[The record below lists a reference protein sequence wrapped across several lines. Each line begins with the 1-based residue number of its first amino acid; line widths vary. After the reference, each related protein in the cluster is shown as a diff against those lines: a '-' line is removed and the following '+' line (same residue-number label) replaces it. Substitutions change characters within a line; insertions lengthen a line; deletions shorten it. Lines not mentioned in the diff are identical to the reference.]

1 MKNLSLASV
10 FLLLSSA
17 LFSQAAN
24 NTCATATSLGTVNG
38 DCTSTS
44 GDLYLANQ
52 TTNPTGSCSG
62 GNRYDVWYRFTV
74 PATST
79 FVSITVSITSNP
91 ASLATNSTFIEVF
104 NTNGTCNL
112 TSTSLGSCSDI
123 SATRRYTGLTPGGT
137 YSFRV
142 YVNGNPN
149 AGAGRY
155 NFNVCVKSNDNCA
168 TATTVAPGTTLDE
181 NLYGASNSSI
191 AVAPCTGTAD
201 DDVWYKFTALY
212 SYATINLHNIGSQL
226 ASSGARMQLFSGSC
240 GSLVNEAC
248 MGTATTINATGL
260 TAGATYYLRVY
271 SAGNNQTGFNTGN
284 SGFRLSITPSAP
296 VVVGSGRMKEVYQ
309 QQIISAPQVLADPW
323 EVTYGPDNNLWI
335 TESKGYRVYRFNP
348 STGARDTVLDIS
360 QGSTFL
366 AAPDQ
371 TFNCQF
377 ANGANAQGGLAGLA
391 IHPKFLDATT
401 PLNYVYVSY
410 IYSQTSSTVFT
421 NRVVRF
427 TYNTGTGKLES
438 PVSLCDTIPG
448 SSDHNSQRMIIRPM
462 TTGGTD
468 YYLFYAAGDMG
479 AGQFG
484 NVNRTQK
491 AQFQN
496 SYEGKILRF
505 NLESDGDAGLSA
517 WIPNSNPF
525 NTILGVQSAVWAIGI
540 RNNQG
545 FAYDPALNV
554 LYGASHG
561 PFSDDELNV
570 LESGKNYGHPLV
582 IGYAAD
588 NNANGTTAGAAPNMS
603 PGHPSSCPVIVSE
616 TTNASDINT
625 AAALQGGLG
634 AYMDPLFSAYPNSTA
649 FPSLNSLWNSTSGA
663 NAQWP
668 SEGWSGLDLYTHTLV
683 PGWKKSLVAASL
695 KWGRLVRLRLNTAG
709 TQTFPTNTAADTVSY
724 FGGVNRFRDLAFAP
738 NGKDIYVIMDRSTST
753 SGPSALNPV
762 VPACAGCLQKYTFLG
777 YADVAGKSSIP
788 TSIDV
793 TSGTVNTCNPGTTV
807 TIDASNNT
815 LWVPITG
822 PDGNIMAEI
831 NANGQNL
838 GTITSSFYQH
848 SGAIRIKNNA
858 RYLDRN
864 ITITPQTQPS
874 GAVGIRLYISKA
886 EYDAL
891 DLDPASMVSAITD
904 LRILKNNDP
913 CGSAAVAATSSIVPA
928 YAEAHGS
935 QGYMLQASITSFS
948 SFYFGS
954 TALTLPLD
962 LLTFTGSLQTDNTV
976 LLKWKTENEVNTS
989 HFEVERS
996 ADGSNF
1002 SAIGT
1007 VAADNGTSTTHN
1019 YSYTDIDAANQQ
1031 SLILYYRLKMVDA
1044 NGAYSYSNIISILFN
1059 DITGTVIVNPNPVL
1073 AAAQVRITA
1082 PAPGKIQ
1089 WKLLDNAGRSVQE
1102 NFVQVRKGNG
1112 NSFTINMDKLAAG
1125 VYYLKVT
1132 GAGIDRKIKI
1142 QKL

>member
-1 MKNLSLASV
+1 MKNLLLASA

-24 NTCATATSLGTVNG
+24 NTCATATNLGTVNG
-38 DCTSTS
+38 DCTNTA
-44 GDLYLANQ
+44 GDLYLANT

-79 FVSITVSITSNP
+79 FVSIAVNITSNP
-91 ASLATNSTFIEVF
+91 TSLATNSTFIEVF

-137 YSFRV
+137 YSFRI
-142 YVNGNPN
+142 YVNANPN
-149 AGAGRY
+149 VAAGRY
-155 NFNVCVKSNDNCA
+155 NFNVCVTSNDECA
-168 TATTVAPGTTLDE
+168 TATTLNSYTTS
-181 NLYGASNSSI
+181 NVFGASTT
-191 AVAPCTGTAD
+191 AGVPVGCATGTPD
-201 DDVWYKFTALY
+201 DDVWFKFKAY
-212 SYATINLHNIGSQL
+212 STVGTVTLTSLGSNLTSTSRMQVLSGACGSLTSFACGNSTINL
-226 ASSGARMQLFSGSC
+226 
-240 GSLVNEAC
+240 
-248 MGTATTINATGL
+248 TGL
-260 TAGATYYLRVY
+260 TVNDDYYIRVY
-271 SAGNNQTGFNTGN
+271 SSTTGQAGFSTANAGFTI
-284 SGFRLSITPSAP
+284 SVTPSAP
-296 VVVGSGRMKEVYQ
+296 ITVGSGRMKEVYQ
-309 QQIISAPQVLADPW
+309 QTILSGPNILADPW
-323 EVTYGPDNNLWI
+323 EVTYGPDNNLWV
-335 TESKGYRVYRFNP
+335 TESKGYKVYKVNP
-348 STGARDTVLDIS
+348 STGIKTTVLDIS

-366 AAPDQ
+366 PAPDQ

-377 ANGANAQGGLAGLA
+377 ANGSGAQGGLAGLA
-391 IHPKFLDATT
+391 LHPKFMDATT
-401 PLNYVYVSY
+401 PVNYVYISY

-427 TYNTGTGKLES
+427 TYNTGTDRLES

-462 TTGGTD
+462 TAGGTD

-484 NVNRTQK
+484 NALRTQK
-491 AQFQN
+491 AQLRN

-505 NLESDGDAGLSA
+505 NLESDGDAGLNA
-517 WIPNSNPF
+517 WIPNTNPF
-525 NTILGVQSAVWAIGI
+525 NATLGVQSAVWAIGI

-545 FAYDPALNV
+545 FAYDPDLNI
-554 LYGASHG
+554 LYGSSHG

-570 LESGKNYGHPLV
+570 LEPGKNYGHPLV
-582 IGYAAD
+582 IGYSDD
-588 NNANGTTAGAAPNMS
+588 NVNGTTAGAAPGMS
-603 PGHPSSCPVIVSE
+603 PAHPSSCPIITDE
-616 TTNASDINT
+616 TTSADSINT
-625 AAALQGGLG
+625 VAASQGGLG
-634 AYMDPLFSAYPNSTA
+634 AYKDPLFSAYPNSVM
-649 FPSLNSLWNSTSGA
+649 FPSIYTLWNTTPTIPG
-663 NAQWP
+663 NGNWP
-668 SEGWSGLDLYTHTLV
+668 SEGWSGLDVYTHTLV

-695 KWGRLVRLRLNTAG
+695 KWGRLVRLRLNSAG
-709 TQTFPTNTAADTVSY
+709 TATAPTNTAADTVSY

-738 NGKDIYVIMDRSTST
+738 NGKDIYVVMDRSTST
-753 SGPSALNPV
+753 SGPSALYPV

-777 YADVAGKSSIP
+777 YADNAGKSTIP

-831 NANGQNL
+831 NAMGQNL

-874 GAVGIRLYISKA
+874 SPVKIRLYISKT

-891 DLDPASMVSAITD
+891 DLDPASMISAITD

-913 CGSAAVAATSSIVPA
+913 CGSAAVAATTSIVPTF
-928 YAEAHGS
+928 AEAHGS
-935 QGYMLQASITSFS
+935 QGYMLQGSISSFS

-1007 VAADNGTSTTHN
+1007 VAADNSTSTTHN
-1019 YSYTDIDAANQQ
+1019 YSYIDMDAANQQ

-1044 NGAYSYSNIISILFN
+1044 NGAYSYSNIISVLFN
-1059 DITGTVIVNPNPVL
+1059 DITGAVIVNPNPVVS
-1073 AAAQVRITA
+1073 AAQVRVTA

-1102 NFVQVRKGNG
+1102 NFMQVRKGNG
-1112 NSFTINMDKLAAG
+1112 NSFTINMDKFAAG

-1132 GAGIDRKIKI
+1132 GNGIDQKIKI

>member
-1 MKNLSLASV
+1 MKNLLLVSA

-24 NTCATATSLGTVNG
+24 NTCATATNLGTVNG
-38 DCTSTS
+38 DCTNTA

-62 GNRYDVWYRFTV
+62 GNRYDVWYRFTM

-79 FVSITVSITSNP
+79 FAAITVSITSNP
-91 ASLATNSTFIEVF
+91 TSLANNSTFIEVF
-104 NTNGTCNL
+104 NTNATCNL
-112 TSTSLGSCSDI
+112 TSTSLGCGDI
-123 SATRRYTGLTPGGT
+123 STTRRYTGLTPGGT
-137 YSFRV
+137 YTFRI

-149 AGAGRY
+149 VAAGRY
-155 NFNVCVKSNDNCA
+155 NFNVCVTSNDECA
-168 TATTVAPGTTLDE
+168 TATTVTPGTTIDG
-181 NLYGASNSSI
+181 NVFSASNSSV

-226 ASSGARMQLFSGSC
+226 ASSGARMQLFSGTC
-240 GSLVNEAC
+240 GTLANAAC

-260 TAGATYYLRVY
+260 TVGATYFLRVY

-296 VVVGSGRMKEVYQ
+296 VVVGSSRMKEVYH

-335 TESKGYRVYRFNP
+335 TESKGYRVYRYNP
-348 STGARDTVLDIS
+348 TTGVRDTVLNIS

-366 AAPDQ
+366 PVPDQ

-377 ANGANAQGGLAGLA
+377 NNGTGAQGGLAGLA
-391 IHPKFLDATT
+391 IHPLFLDATT
-401 PLNYVYVSY
+401 PVNYVYISY
-410 IYSQTSSTVFT
+410 IHSQTNANVFT

-438 PVSLCDTIPG
+438 PVSLCDTLPG
-448 SSDHNSQRMIIRPM
+448 SNDHNSQRMIIKPM

-468 YYLFYAAGDMG
+468 YYLFYSSGDMG

-484 NVNRTQK
+484 NAMRTQK
-491 AQFQN
+491 AQFLN

-505 NLESDGDAGLSA
+505 NLVSDGDAGLNA
-517 WIPNSNPF
+517 WIPNTNPF
-525 NTILGVQSAVWAIGI
+525 NATLGVQSAVWATGI

-545 FAYDPALNV
+545 LAYDPALNL

-561 PFSDDELNV
+561 PFSDDEINV
-570 LESGKNYGHPLV
+570 LETGKNYGHPLV

-588 NNANGTTAGAAPNMS
+588 DNVNGTTAGAAPGMS
-603 PGHPSSCPVIVSE
+603 PAHPSSCPVITDES
-616 TTNASDINT
+616 NN
-625 AAALQGGLG
+625 AAALTD
-634 AYMDPLFSAYPNSTA
+634 YKDPLFAAYPNSTM
-649 FPSLNSLWNSTSGA
+649 FPSINTLWNTTPTIPG
-663 NAQWP
+663 NGNWP
-668 SEGWSGLDLYTHTLV
+668 SEGWSGLDVYTHTLV

-695 KWGRLVRLRLNTAG
+695 KWGRLVRLRLNSAG
-709 TQTFPTNTAADTVSY
+709 TATAPTNTAADTVSY

-738 NGKDIYVIMDRSTST
+738 NGKDIYVVMDRSTST
-753 SGPSALNPV
+753 SGPSALYPV

-831 NANGQNL
+831 NAMGQNL

-874 GAVGIRLYISKA
+874 SPVKIRLYISKA

-904 LRILKNNDP
+904 LRILKNNDA
-913 CGSAAVAATSSIVPA
+913 CGSAAVAATTSIVPA
-928 YAEAHGS
+928 FAEAHGS
-935 QGYMLQASITSFS
+935 QGYMLQGSISSFS

-976 LLKWKTENEVNTS
+976 MLKWKTENEVNTS

-996 ADGSNF
+996 IDGSSF

-1007 VAADNGTSTTHN
+1007 VAADNNPSTTHN
-1019 YSYTDIDAANQQ
+1019 YSYIDMDAANQQ

-1044 NGAYSYSNIISILFN
+1044 NGAYSYSNIISVLFN

-1073 AAAQVRITA
+1073 STAQVRITA

-1089 WKLLDNAGRSVQE
+1089 WKLLDNAGRSVDQ
-1102 NFVQVRKGNG
+1102 NFMQVRKGSG
-1112 NSFTINMDKLAAG
+1112 NSFTINMDKFAAG

-1132 GAGIDRKIKI
+1132 GAGIDQKIKI

>member
-1 MKNLSLASV
+1 MKNLLLSV
-10 FLLLSSA
+10 FFFLFAISSFA
-17 LFSQAAN
+17 QSPANDLCANATTLTVSGDCSPTAGTLYNSN
-24 NTCATATSLGTVNG
+24 NTTTTGTGN
-38 DCTSTS
+38 C
-44 GDLYLANQ
+44 
-52 TTNPTGSCSG
+52 GS
-62 GNRYDVWYRFTV
+62 RADVWYRFTV
-74 PATST
+74 PASSS
-79 FVSITVSITSNP
+79 FVTITVTLTSSPSTLTTNNTYIEMLNGNTCPATGTSMGGCNNITS
-91 ASLATNSTFIEVF
+91 A
-104 NTNGTCNL
+104 
-112 TSTSLGSCSDI
+112 
-123 SATRRYTGLTPGGT
+123 RRYTGLTGGNT
-137 YSFRV
+137 YLFRV
-142 YVNGNPN
+142 NTTANITSGGVN
-149 AGAGRY
+149 AY
-155 NFNVCVKSNDNCA
+155 NFTVCVTSNDNCA
-168 TATTVAPGTTLDE
+168 TATTLNSYTTS
-181 NLYGASNSSI
+181 NVFGASNSSI

-201 DDVWYKFTALY
+201 DDVWFKFKAYATVGTVTLTSLGSDLTSTSRMQVFSGACGSLA
-212 SYATINLHNIGSQL
+212 SYACGNSTINL
-226 ASSGARMQLFSGSC
+226 
-240 GSLVNEAC
+240 
-248 MGTATTINATGL
+248 TGL
-260 TAGATYYLRVY
+260 TVNNDYYIRVY
-271 SAGNNQTGFNTGN
+271 SSSANQTGFSTAN
-284 SGFRLSITPSAP
+284 SGFTISVTPSAP
-296 VVVGSGRMKEVYQ
+296 ITVGSGRMKEVYQ
-309 QQIISAPQVLADPW
+309 QTILSGPSILADPW
-323 EVTYGPDNNLWI
+323 EVTYGPDNNLWV
-335 TESKGYRVYRFNP
+335 TESKGYKVYKIDPN
-348 STGARDTVLDIS
+348 TGIKTTVLDIS

-366 AAPDQ
+366 PAPDQ

-377 ANGANAQGGLAGLA
+377 ANGSGAQGGLAGLA
-391 IHPKFLDATT
+391 LHPLFLDAST
-401 PLNYVYVSY
+401 PKNYVYISY

-427 TYNTGTGKLES
+427 TYNTGTDRLES

-462 TTGGTD
+462 TAGGTD

-479 AGQFG
+479 SGQFG
-484 NVNRTQK
+484 NVNRVQK
-491 AQFQN
+491 AQLRN

-505 NLESDGDAGLSA
+505 NLETDGDAGLNA
-517 WIPNSNPF
+517 WIPNTNPF
-525 NTILGVQSAVWAIGI
+525 NATLGVQSAVWAIGI

-545 FAYDPALNV
+545 FAYDPALNI

-570 LESGKNYGHPLV
+570 LETGKNYGHPLI
-582 IGYAAD
+582 IGYSAD

-603 PGHPSSCPVIVSE
+603 PGHPSSCPVITNE
-616 TTNASDINT
+616 TTSADSINT
-625 AAALQGGLG
+625 VAASQGGLG
-634 AYMDPLFSAYPNSTA
+634 AYKDPLFSAYPNSVA
-649 FPSLNSLWNSTSGA
+649 FPSLNTLWNSTSGA

-668 SEGWSGLDLYTHTLV
+668 SEGWSGLDVYTHTLV

-709 TQTFPTNTAADTVSY
+709 TATAPTNTAADTISY

-738 NGKDIYVIMDRSTST
+738 NGKDIYVVMDRSTST

-831 NANGQNL
+831 NAMGQNL

-874 GAVGIRLYISKA
+874 SPVKIRLYISKT

-891 DLDPASMVSAITD
+891 DLDPASMISAITD

-913 CGSAAVAATSSIVPA
+913 CGSAAVAATTSIVPTF
-928 YAEAHGS
+928 AEAHGS
-935 QGYMLQASITSFS
+935 QGYMLQGSISSFS

-1007 VAADNGTSTTHN
+1007 VAADNSTSTTHN
-1019 YSYTDIDAANQQ
+1019 YSYIDMDAANQQ

-1044 NGAYSYSNIISILFN
+1044 NGAYSYSNIISVLFN
-1059 DITGTVIVNPNPVL
+1059 DITGAVIVNPNPVVS
-1073 AAAQVRITA
+1073 AAQVRVTA

-1102 NFVQVRKGNG
+1102 NFMQVRKGNG
-1112 NSFTINMDKLAAG
+1112 NSFTINMDKFAAG

-1132 GAGIDRKIKI
+1132 GNGIDQKIKI

>member
-1 MKNLSLASV
+1 MKNLLLSV
-10 FLLLSSA
+10 FFFLFAISSFA
-17 LFSQAAN
+17 QSPANDLCANATTLTVSGDCSPTAGTLYNSN
-24 NTCATATSLGTVNG
+24 NTTTTGTGN
-38 DCTSTS
+38 C
-44 GDLYLANQ
+44 
-52 TTNPTGSCSG
+52 GS
-62 GNRYDVWYRFTV
+62 RADVWYRFTV
-74 PATST
+74 PATSS
-79 FVSITVSITSNP
+79 FVTITVSLTSSPSTLTTNNTYIEMLNGNSCPATGTSMGGCNNITS
-91 ASLATNSTFIEVF
+91 A
-104 NTNGTCNL
+104 
-112 TSTSLGSCSDI
+112 
-123 SATRRYTGLTPGGT
+123 RRYTGLTGGNT
-137 YSFRV
+137 YLFRINTTANITSGG
-142 YVNGNPN
+142 VN
-149 AGAGRY
+149 AY
-155 NFNVCVKSNDNCA
+155 NFTVCVTSNDNCA
-168 TATTVAPGTTLDE
+168 TATTLNSYTTS
-181 NLYGASNSSI
+181 NVFGASNSSI

-201 DDVWYKFTALY
+201 DDVWFKFKAYATVGTVTLTSLGSDLTSTSRMQVFSGACGSLA
-212 SYATINLHNIGSQL
+212 SYACGNSTINL
-226 ASSGARMQLFSGSC
+226 
-240 GSLVNEAC
+240 
-248 MGTATTINATGL
+248 TGL
-260 TAGATYYLRVY
+260 TVNNDYYIRVY
-271 SAGNNQTGFNTGN
+271 SSSANQTGFSTAN
-284 SGFRLSITPSAP
+284 SGFTISVTPSAP
-296 VVVGSGRMKEVYQ
+296 ITVGSGRMKEVYQ
-309 QQIISAPQVLADPW
+309 QTILSGPNILADPW
-323 EVTYGPDNNLWI
+323 EVTYGPDNNLWV
-335 TESKGYRVYRFNP
+335 TESKGYKVYKVDP
-348 STGARDTVLDIS
+348 VTGIKTTVLDIS

-366 AAPDQ
+366 PAPDQ

-377 ANGANAQGGLAGLA
+377 ANGSGAQGGLAGLA
-391 IHPKFLDATT
+391 LHPLFLDATT
-401 PLNYVYVSY
+401 PKNYVYISY
-410 IYSQTSSTVFT
+410 IYSSTSSSVFT

-427 TYNTGTGKLES
+427 TYNTGTDRLES

-448 SSDHNSQRMIIRPM
+448 SNDHNSQRMIIRPM
-462 TTGGTD
+462 TAGGTD

-479 AGQFG
+479 AGQFA
-484 NVNRTQK
+484 NSMRTQK

-505 NLESDGDAGLSA
+505 NLETDGDAGLNA
-517 WIPNSNPF
+517 WIPNTNPF
-525 NTILGVQSAVWAIGI
+525 NATLGVQSAVWATGI

-545 FAYDPALNV
+545 FAYDPALNL

-561 PFSDDELNV
+561 PFSDDEINV
-570 LESGKNYGHPLV
+570 LETGKNYGHPLV
-582 IGYAAD
+582 IGYSWDD
-588 NNANGTTAGAAPNMS
+588 NVNGTTAGAAPGMS
-603 PGHPSSCPVIVSE
+603 PAHPSSCPVITDES
-616 TTNASDINT
+616 NN
-625 AAALQGGLG
+625 AAALTD
-634 AYMDPLFSAYPNSTA
+634 YKDPLFAAYPNSTM
-649 FPSLNSLWNSTSGA
+649 FPSINTLWNTTPTIPG
-663 NAQWP
+663 NGNWP
-668 SEGWSGLDLYTHTLV
+668 SEGWSGLDVYTHTLV

-695 KWGRLVRLRLNTAG
+695 KWGRLVRLRLNSAG
-709 TQTFPTNTAADTVSY
+709 TATAPTNTAADTVSY

-738 NGKDIYVIMDRSTST
+738 NGKDIYVVMDRSTST
-753 SGPSALNPV
+753 SGPSALYPV

-831 NANGQNL
+831 NAMGQNL

-874 GAVGIRLYISKA
+874 SPVKIRLYISKT

-891 DLDPASMVSAITD
+891 DLDPASMISAITD

-913 CGSAAVAATSSIVPA
+913 CGSAAVAATTSIVPTF
-928 YAEAHGS
+928 AEAHGS
-935 QGYMLQASITSFS
+935 QGYMLQGSISSFS

-1007 VAADNGTSTTHN
+1007 VAADNSTSTTHN
-1019 YSYTDIDAANQQ
+1019 YSYIDMDAANQQ

-1044 NGAYSYSNIISILFN
+1044 NGAYSYSNIISVLFN
-1059 DITGTVIVNPNPVL
+1059 DITGAVIVNPNPVVS
-1073 AAAQVRITA
+1073 AAQVRVTA

-1102 NFVQVRKGNG
+1102 NIMQVRKGNG
-1112 NSFTINMDKLAAG
+1112 NSFTINMDKFAAG

-1132 GAGIDRKIKI
+1132 GNGIDQKIKI

>member
-1 MKNLSLASV
+1 MKNCLLASF
-10 FLLLSSA
+10 FLFLSYLS
-17 LFSQAAN
+17 FSQPGN
-24 NTCATATSLGTVNG
+24 NECPGTTIVPGTTNTTGTLRNATAS
-38 DCTSTS
+38 S
-44 GDLYLANQ
+44 GI
-52 TTNPTGSCSG
+52 PVGC
-62 GNRYDVWYRFTV
+62 
-74 PATST
+74 
-79 FVSITVSITSNP
+79 
-91 ASLATNSTFIEVF
+91 AS
-104 NTNGTCNL
+104 
-112 TSTSLGSCSDI
+112 
-123 SATRRYTGLTPGGT
+123 
-137 YSFRV
+137 
-142 YVNGNPN
+142 GNPN
-149 AGAGRY
+149 
-155 NFNVCVKSNDNCA
+155 
-168 TATTVAPGTTLDE
+168 
-181 NLYGASNSSI
+181 
-191 AVAPCTGTAD
+191 
-201 DDVWYKFTALY
+201 DDVWYNFVAVN
-212 SYATINLHNIGSQL
+212 SYATITLTNVISALTT
-226 ASSGARMQLFSGSC
+226 SGPRLQLFSRTGACTGYASIGC
-240 GSLVNEAC
+240 GS
-248 MGTATTINATGL
+248 TTINATGL
-260 TAGATYYLRVY
+260 TTGNTYYIRVY
-271 SAGNNQTGFNTGN
+271 SAGAGNITATGN
-284 SGFRLSITPSAP
+284 QFSISVTPSATTI
-296 VVVGSGRMKEVYQ
+296 VGSGRMKEVFQ
-309 QQIISAPQVLADPW
+309 QTILSAPQVLADPW

-335 TESKGYRVYRFNP
+335 TESKGYRVYRYNTT
-348 STGARDTVLDIS
+348 TGVRDTILDIS

-366 AAPDQ
+366 PAPDQ

-377 ANGANAQGGLAGLA
+377 ANGNGAQGGLAGLA

-491 AQFQN
+491 AQMRN

-505 NLESDGDAGLSA
+505 NLESDGDSGLDA
-517 WIPNSNPF
+517 WIPNTNPF
-525 NTILGVQSAVWAIGI
+525 NPTLGVQSAVWAIGI

-554 LYGASHG
+554 LYGSSHG
-561 PFSDDELNV
+561 PFSDDEINV
-570 LESGKNYGHPLV
+570 IESGKNYGHPLI
-582 IGYAAD
+582 IGYTD

-603 PGHPSSCPVIVSE
+603 PGHPSSCPIITSE
-616 TTNASDINT
+616 TVSADSINAI
-625 AAALQGGLG
+625 AASQGGLG
-634 AYMDPLFSAYPNSTA
+634 AYVDPLFSAYPNSTA

-683 PGWKKSLVAASL
+683 PGWNKSLVAASL
-695 KWGRLVRLRLNTAG
+695 KWGRLVRMRLNTAG
-709 TQTFPTNTAADTVSY
+709 TATAPTNTAADTVSY

-738 NGKDIYVIMDRSTST
+738 NGKDIYVVMDRSTST

-793 TSGTVNTCNPGTTV
+793 TSGTMNTCNPGTTV

-874 GAVGIRLYISKA
+874 SAVGIRLYISKA

-989 HFEVERS
+989 HFELERS

-1059 DITGTVIVNPNPVL
+1059 DITGAVIVNPNPVL
-1073 AAAQVRITA
+1073 TAAQVRITA

>member
-1 MKNLSLASV
+1 MKKPLFCKN
-10 FLLLSSA
+10 LLLSSFF
-17 LFSQAAN
+17 LFLSYQSFSQPGN
-24 NTCATATSLGTVNG
+24 NDCPGTAIVPGTTNTTGTLRNATASTGIPVGCAT
-38 DCTSTS
+38 
-44 GDLYLANQ
+44 
-52 TTNPTGSCSG
+52 
-62 GNRYDVWYRFTV
+62 
-74 PATST
+74 
-79 FVSITVSITSNP
+79 
-91 ASLATNSTFIEVF
+91 
-104 NTNGTCNL
+104 
-112 TSTSLGSCSDI
+112 
-123 SATRRYTGLTPGGT
+123 
-137 YSFRV
+137 
-142 YVNGNPN
+142 GNPN
-149 AGAGRY
+149 
-155 NFNVCVKSNDNCA
+155 
-168 TATTVAPGTTLDE
+168 
-181 NLYGASNSSI
+181 
-191 AVAPCTGTAD
+191 
-201 DDVWYKFTALY
+201 DDVWYNFVAANSYVTITLTNVITAL
-212 SYATINLHNIGSQL
+212 TT
-226 ASSGARMQLFSGSC
+226 SGPRLQLFSRTGACTGYASVAC
-240 GSLVNEAC
+240 GS
-248 MGTATTINATGL
+248 TTINATGL
-260 TAGATYYLRVY
+260 TVGATYYIRVY
-271 SAGNNQTGFNTGN
+271 SAGAGNITNAGNQF
-284 SGFRLSITPSAP
+284 SISVTPSAAT
-296 VVVGSGRMKEVYQ
+296 VVGSGRMKEVFQ
-309 QQIISAPQVLADPW
+309 QTILSAPQVLADPW

-335 TESKGYRVYRFNP
+335 TESKGYRVYRYNP
-348 STGARDTVLDIS
+348 TTGVRDTVLNIS

-366 AAPDQ
+366 PVPDQ

-377 ANGANAQGGLAGLA
+377 NNGTGAQGGLAGLA
-391 IHPKFLDATT
+391 IHPLFLDATT
-401 PLNYVYVSY
+401 PVNYVYVSY
-410 IYSQTSSTVFT
+410 IHSQTNANVFT

-448 SSDHNSQRMIIRPM
+448 SNDHNSQRMIIKPM

-484 NVNRTQK
+484 NTMRTQK
-491 AQFQN
+491 AQMRN

-505 NLESDGDAGLSA
+505 NLETDGDAGLNA
-517 WIPNSNPF
+517 WIPDTNPF
-525 NTILGVQSAVWAIGI
+525 NATLGVQSAVWAIGI

-545 FAYDPALNV
+545 FAYDPEINA

-561 PFSDDELNV
+561 PFSDDEINV
-570 LESGKNYGHPLV
+570 LETGKNYGHPLV
-582 IGYAAD
+582 IGYTD
-588 NNANGTTAGAAPNMS
+588 NNANGTTAGAAPGMS
-603 PGHPSSCPVIVSE
+603 PAHPSSCPIITNE
-616 TTNASDINT
+616 TTSADSINT
-625 AAALQGGLG
+625 VATSQGGLG
-634 AYMDPLFSAYPNSTA
+634 AYKDPLFSAYPNSVA
-649 FPSLNSLWNSTSGA
+649 FPSLNALWNTTPSIPG
-663 NAQWP
+663 NGNWP
-668 SEGWSGLDLYTHTLV
+668 SEGWSGLDVYTNTLV

-695 KWGRLVRLRLNTAG
+695 KWGRLVRIRLNTSG
-709 TQTFPTNTAADTVSY
+709 TATAPTNTAADTVSY

-738 NGKDIYVIMDRSTST
+738 NGKDIYVVMDRSTST
-753 SGPSALNPV
+753 SGPSAMFPV

-777 YADVAGKSSIP
+777 YADAAGKSSIP

-793 TSGTVNTCNPGTTV
+793 TSGSLNTCNPGTTV
-807 TIDASNNT
+807 TIDATNNT

-858 RYLDRN
+858 RYLNRN

-874 GAVGIRLYISKA
+874 SAVGIRLYISKA

-891 DLDPASMVSAITD
+891 DLDPASMISAITD

-913 CGSAAVAATSSIVPA
+913 CGSAAVAATSSIVPT

-935 QGYMLQASITSFS
+935 QGYMLQGNITSFS

-976 LLKWKTENEVNTS
+976 LLKWKTENEINTS

-996 ADGSNF
+996 SDGSNF
-1002 SAIGT
+1002 NAIGAVT
-1007 VAADNGTSTTHN
+1007 ADSSTSTAHN
-1019 YSYTDIDAANQQ
+1019 YSYVDMDAANQQ
-1031 SLILYYRLKMVDA
+1031 TLILYYRLKMVDA
-1044 NGAYSYSNIISILFN
+1044 NGAYSYSNIISVLFN
-1059 DITGTVIVNPNPVL
+1059 DITGAVIVNPNPVVST
-1073 AAAQVRITA
+1073 AQVRVTA

-1112 NSFTINMDKLAAG
+1112 NSFAINMDKFAAG

-1132 GAGIDRKIKI
+1132 GAGINQKIKI